1 MDLCSEQYIEFSNR
15 RKRNLYACNGTINF
29 FNPDTECKY
38 TKKILYV
45 MPNVNGKFV
54 LIQAFRCGNKWHV
67 VDVVFMD
74 TTSTEDIRSSILSHE
89 SDSCVIE
96 CTDAYFPFIREL
108 RSSTNKE
115 IRVMKEFPDVDKR
128 IAATSD
134 YVKNSIL
141 FSASKVESDTEYVAF
156 MNNLMDYNKD
166 SETKEASAVLSGL
179 VQFVVK
185 LV

>member
-1 MDLCSEQYIEFSNR
+1 
-15 RKRNLYACNGTINF
+15 
-29 FNPDTECKY
+29 
-38 TKKILYV
+38 

-54 LIQAFRCGNKWHV
+54 LIQAFRCGNKWHI

-108 RSSTNKE
+108 RSSTSKE

-141 FSASKVESDTEYVAF
+141 FSASKIESDTEYVAF

-166 SETKEASAVLSGL
+166 SETKEASAVLRGL

-185 LV
+185 LGLN

>member
-1 MDLCSEQYIEFSNR
+1 L
-15 RKRNLYACNGTINF
+15 
-29 FNPDTECKY
+29 
-38 TKKILYV
+38 
-45 MPNVNGKFV
+45 
-54 LIQAFRCGNKWHV
+54 
-67 VDVVFMD
+67 
-74 TTSTEDIRSSILSHE
+74 IRS
-89 SDSCVIE
+89 V
-96 CTDAYFPFIREL
+96 FIREENHQAEKIREFNSAISKTL
-108 RSSTNKE
+108 DLQEILDRT

-185 LV
+185 LGLN

>member
-1 MDLCSEQYIEFSNR
+1 
-15 RKRNLYACNGTINF
+15 
-29 FNPDTECKY
+29 
-38 TKKILYV
+38 

-67 VDVVFMD
+67 GDVVFMD

-128 IAATSD
+128 ISCREIQIRNLARLMSDSSCPLMRYLYILPYATLPPGQSP
-134 YVKNSIL
+134 
-141 FSASKVESDTEYVAF
+141 
-156 MNNLMDYNKD
+156 
-166 SETKEASAVLSGL
+166 
-179 VQFVVK
+179 
-185 LV
+185 

>member
-1 MDLCSEQYIEFSNR
+1 MLMGNLSLY
-15 RKRNLYACNGTINF
+15 KRLDVEINGMLLMSYLW
-29 FNPDTECKY
+29 KLLQQ
-38 TKKILYV
+38 KIYV
-45 MPNVNGKFV
+45 
-54 LIQAFRCGNKWHV
+54 L
-67 VDVVFMD
+67 
-74 TTSTEDIRSSILSHE
+74 
-89 SDSCVIE
+89 DSCVIE

-185 LV
+185 LGLN

>member
-1 MDLCSEQYIEFSNR
+1 MTVYTLIFSIVF
-15 RKRNLYACNGTINF
+15 LVIYTF
-29 FNPDTECKY
+29 FTF
-38 TKKILYV
+38 LWR
-45 MPNVNGKFV
+45 F
-54 LIQAFRCGNKWHV
+54 L
-67 VDVVFMD
+67 
-74 TTSTEDIRSSILSHE
+74 IRS
-89 SDSCVIE
+89 V
-96 CTDAYFPFIREL
+96 FIREENHQAEKIREFNSAISKTL
-108 RSSTNKE
+108 DLQEILDRT

-185 LV
+185 LGLN

>member
-1 MDLCSEQYIEFSNR
+1 MGNLSLY
-15 RKRNLYACNGTINF
+15 KRL
-29 FNPDTECKY
+29 D
-38 TKKILYV
+38 V
-45 MPNVNGKFV
+45 
-54 LIQAFRCGNKWHV
+54 GNKWHV

-141 FSASKVESDTEYVAF
+141 FSASKKVESDTEYVAF

-179 VQFVVK
+179 VTVRCKIRFE
-185 LV
+185 LNCIICD